1 MGCINISSFIQM
13 GVVINTYVIHL
24 KCFSEICQKGL
35 RSCNGE
41 LDRQTHVQT
50 DRQIHNERDSGWD
63 WLRERERER
72 DIQTSRQTLTE
83 RESKWEKDRPGTYII
98 ILSIYC
104 TSMQLDRQTDR
115 DIDLDRH
122 TCRKRTLA
130 ASYKASLSK
139 QIKVHC
145 YKN

>member
-1 MGCINISSFIQM
+1 MFFRD
-13 GVVINTYVIHL
+13 L
-24 KCFSEICQKGL
+24 SERPEKLQW
-35 RSCNGE
+35 RVRQTDTRT
-41 LDRQTHVQT
+41 DRQTDTQWETPDET
-50 DRQIHNERDSGWD
+50 DW
-63 WLRERERER
+63 EREKERETYR
-72 DIQTSRQTLTE
+72 QADRQTLTE